1 MPFARCPI
9 CQDILSIGD
18 TVEIDRPITCSTCL
32 SNLIIASIEPL
43 ELEEAR
49 RSVRPSAP
57 RPGYTQSRQ
66 SYRQE
71 PASGSAARSGS
82 PPFGRSPTQERRSYI
97 PPSFPP
103 NPDKQV
109 DGRRAQ
115 KWERP
120 KQDDEEP
127 EEIEEF
133 EDKFI
138 RGRGKGKRS
147 K

>member
-18 TVEIDRPITCSTCL
+18 AVEIDRPITCSTCL
-32 SNLIIASIEPL
+32 SNLIIASVDPL

-49 RSVRPSAP
+49 RAVRLSAP
-57 RPGYTQSRQ
+57 RPGYSQSRQ
-66 SYRQE
+66 PHRQE
-71 PASGSAARSGS
+71 PAGGSAARGGG
-82 PPFGRSPTQERRSYI
+82 PPLGRSPAQERRPYL